1 MEILNFYPM
10 KNEKSF
16 GQEEALEL
24 YTGILSK
31 VMDRFEK
38 PDTLGKF
45 TSVISFI
52 KSFDQVCVDSAKV
65 DKDLSEADFR
75 ALVHDSDL
83 LEASQVDDLFVRV
96 AKEINRHLEKG
107 ADT

>member
-45 TSVISFI
+45 TSVIAFI
-52 KSFDQVCVDSAKV
+52 KCFD
-65 DKDLSEADFR
+65 
-75 ALVHDSDL
+75 
-83 LEASQVDDLFVRV
+83 
-96 AKEINRHLEKG
+96 
-107 ADT
+107 